1 MSSDLTLNV
10 PSPNVALPNP
20 ATIWARVII
29 DELVRAGVR
38 EVCLAPGSR
47 STPLVLAAAGRDEL
61 RMRVFIDE
69 RSAAFFALGLA
80 KGSGTP
86 AVVLTTSGT
95 AVANLLPAAVEAH
108 QAEVPLILLTA
119 DRPPRLR
126 DLDANQ
132 AIHQPGIFGVNTRWA
147 ADLALPSLDEA
158 ALRHLRGQVVRGV
171 ALARGL
177 PAGPV
182 HLNVPF
188 DKPLE
193 PSADDD
199 AWWHA
204 HGAETRAGAG
214 AGTET
219 GAEAG
224 AGADHN
230 TPFTRISLQRSRLGD
245 ADIKVLVEAVR
256 QSKRGVIVAGAH
268 PEATELGPLLR
279 AFAARTGFVLLAD
292 PLSGARSRAAA
303 DSDAARPDAA
313 IASAASLWLG
323 DAAIAQALAPDL
335 IVRIGAAPTSA
346 AVLSWVERHGGGP
359 DRARQI
365 VIDAGQRWKD
375 HTASATDLFRG
386 CPIDTLTRVLAD
398 LKKATPEVAAWT
410 KQWMAA
416 DSAARQAVEA
426 ATGLWHEGHVAQAV
440 VRAVARSETPL
451 FVSSSMPIRDVDA
464 YGGAALT
471 SVQGNR
477 GASGIDG
484 IVSTAL
490 GVAAG
495 AGQPVVALIGDL
507 ALLHDMNGLLATR
520 EPDACVIFVVV
531 QNDGGGIFHM
541 LPIAEHEPA
550 FTPFFATPHGRDVA
564 QIAALYDLPHRCVES
579 PEELQAA
586 VEQAVRDA
594 GQVAPGAGPVSQVIE
609 IRTDREANRAGHA
622 RVRSAV
628 RAAVAEVLDIA

>member
-1 MSSDLTLNV
+1 MSSAT
-10 PSPNVALPNP
+10 PNPATPNP

-47 STPLVLAAAGRDEL
+47 STPLVLAAARRDEL

-80 KGSGTP
+80 KGSAKGSGAP

-147 ADLALPSLDEA
+147 ADLAPPSLDEA

-193 PSADDD
+193 PSEADD
-199 AWWHA
+199 AWWRA
-204 HGAETRAGAG
+204 HGEA
-214 AGTET
+214 T
-219 GAEAG
+219 GAATG
-224 AGADHN
+224 AAADHD
-230 TPFTRISLQRSRLGD
+230 TPFTRISLQRPRLGD
-245 ADIKVLVEAVR
+245 AEIQSLVDAV
-256 QSKRGVIVAGAH
+256 QQAERGVIVAGAH
-268 PEATELGPLLR
+268 PEAAQIGPLLR

-292 PLSGARSRAAA
+292 PLSGARSTAAA
-303 DSDAARPDAA
+303 DSDVAESNAGESGAAIASTASLWLSDAA
-313 IASAASLWLG
+313 IAK
-323 DAAIAQALAPDL
+323 ALAPDL

-346 AVLSWVERHGGGP
+346 AVLSWLELHGGSGP
-359 DRARQI
+359 QRARQI

-386 CPIDTLTRVLAD
+386 CPIDALTRVMAD
-398 LKKATPEVAAWT
+398 LNRATPEGGAWT

-416 DSAARQAVEA
+416 DTAARQAVQAEA
-426 ATGLWHEGHVAQAV
+426 GPWHEGHVAQAV
-440 VRAVARSETPL
+440 TNAVAQTQTAL
-451 FVSSSMPIRDVDA
+451 FVSSSMPIRDVEA
-464 YGGAALT
+464 YGGDALT
-471 SVQGNR
+471 AVHGNR

-495 AGQPVVALIGDL
+495 AGQPAVALIGDL

-520 EPDACVIFVVV
+520 ESDARVIFVVV

-550 FTPFFATPHGRDVA
+550 FTPFFATPHGLDVA
-564 QIAALYDLPHRCVES
+564 QIAALYSLPHRCVES
-579 PEELQAA
+579 PEELNTA
-586 VEQAVRDA
+586 VQSAVREASEPDT
-594 GQVAPGAGPVSQVIE
+594 GGAASGSQIIE
-609 IRTDREANRAGHA
+609 IRTDREANREGHA
-622 RVRSAV
+622 RVRTAVQAAV
-628 RAAVAEVLDIA
+628 RIELPSILPN